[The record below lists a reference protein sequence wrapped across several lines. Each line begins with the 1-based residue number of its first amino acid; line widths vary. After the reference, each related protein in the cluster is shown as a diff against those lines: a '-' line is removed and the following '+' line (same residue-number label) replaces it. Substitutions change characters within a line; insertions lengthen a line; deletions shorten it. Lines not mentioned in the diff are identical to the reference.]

1 MPYSAPRVTRSLWP
15 APFRLTLLVTALLLL
30 VACSP
35 GPEDQ
40 APPAATAARQSLVAT
55 RGVEVM
61 PFDLE
66 QTTHIFEKKDDGGL
80 QQVIAD
86 DPGDDEQIAL
96 IRAHL
101 AEEAER
107 FQQGDFHDPSMI
119 HGEDMAGLH
128 ELMAGAERIEIVFS
142 ELPDGA
148 QIRYTSADATLV
160 TALHAWFDAQ
170 LTDHGAHA
178 TEH

>member
-1 MPYSAPRVTRSLWP
+1 MRFVLIPVRSPHLSIP
-15 APFRLTLLVTALLLL
+15 LTLLVLLFTAALT
-30 VACSP
+30 ACSP
-35 GPEDQ
+35 EST
-40 APPAATAARQSLVAT
+40 PAAVTSRQALVAT

-66 QTTHIFEKKDDGGL
+66 RTTHIFEKKDDGGL

-170 LTDHGAHA
+170 LADHGSHA
-178 TEH
+178 SSP